1 MDIGAILLFLAVLV
15 VTALFI
21 ARPFLEKRQPAMAA
35 AGGHELSALMAER
48 DSIILA
54 LQELD
59 FDNSLGKIPTEDYP
73 QQRAVL
79 LKHGAE
85 VLRQIDLLSLKSAS
99 SGDAEKR
106 IEAAIA
112 ARRADSAVQAS
123 QSSRD
128 VDDDLESLIAARRSE
143 RKEKSG
149 GFCSNCGRPILA
161 SDRFCPQ
168 CGKVIK

>member
-15 VTALFI
+15 VTVLFI
-21 ARPFLEKRQPAMAA
+21 ARPFLDKRQPEVA

-48 DSIILA
+48 DSIITA

-59 FDNSLGKIPTEDYP
+59 FDNSLGKIPAEDYP
-73 QQRAVL
+73 QQRAAL
-79 LKHGAE
+79 LQHGAE
-85 VLRQIDLLSLKSAS
+85 VLRKIDLLSPKTAS

-112 ARRADSAVQAS
+112 ARRADSAVQG
-123 QSSRD
+123 SSGD

-143 RKEKSG
+143 RNEKSG
-149 GFCSNCGRPILA
+149 GFCSNCGRPIMA
-161 SDRFCPQ
+161 SDSFCPY

>member
-15 VTALFI
+15 VTVLFI
-21 ARPFLEKRQPAMAA
+21 ARPFLDKRQPAVA

-59 FDNSLGKIPTEDYP
+59 FDNSLGKIPAEDYP
-73 QQRAVL
+73 QQRAAL
-79 LKHGAE
+79 LQHGAQ
-85 VLRQIDLLSLKSAS
+85 VLRKIDLLSPKTAS

-112 ARRADSAVQAS
+112 ARRADSAVQG
-123 QSSRD
+123 SSGD

-161 SDRFCPQ
+161 SDRFCPY

>member
-15 VTALFI
+15 VTVLFI
-21 ARPFLEKRQPAMAA
+21 SRPFLDKRQPAVA

-48 DSIILA
+48 DSIITA

-59 FDNSLGKIPTEDYP
+59 FDNSLGKIPAEDYP
-73 QQRAVL
+73 QQRAAL
-79 LKHGAE
+79 LQHGAQ
-85 VLRQIDLLSLKSAS
+85 VLRKIDLLSPKTAP

-112 ARRADSAVQAS
+112 ARRADSAVQGS
-123 QSSRD
+123 IGD

-149 GFCSNCGRPILA
+149 GFCSNCGRPIMA
-161 SDRFCPQ
+161 SDRFCPY

>member
-1 MDIGAILLFLAVLV
+1 MDIGAFLLFLAVLV
-15 VTALFI
+15 LTVLFI
-21 ARPFLEKRQPAMAA
+21 ARPFLEKRQPAVA
-35 AGGHELSALMAER
+35 AGGHELSALLAER
-48 DSIILA
+48 DSIITA

-59 FDNSLGKIPTEDYP
+59 FDNSLGKIPAEDYP
-73 QQRAVL
+73 RQRAEL
-79 LKHGAE
+79 LQHGAE
-85 VLRQIDLLSLKSAS
+85 VLRKIDLLSTKTAS

-112 ARRADSAVQAS
+112 ARRADSAVQGS
-123 QSSRD
+123 QSSGD
-128 VDDDLESLIAARRSE
+128 VDDELESLIAARRSE

-161 SDRFCPQ
+161 SDRFCPH

>member
-15 VTALFI
+15 LTVLFI
-21 ARPFLEKRQPAMAA
+21 ARPFLDKRQPAVA

-48 DSIILA
+48 DSVITA

-59 FDNSLGKIPTEDYP
+59 FDNSLGKIPSEDYP
-73 QQRAVL
+73 QQRAAL
-79 LKHGAE
+79 LQHGAQ
-85 VLRQIDLLSLKSAS
+85 VLRKIDRLSPKTAS

-112 ARRADSAVQAS
+112 ARRADSAVQG
-123 QSSRD
+123 SSGD

-149 GFCSNCGRPILA
+149 GFCSNCGRPIMA
-161 SDRFCPQ
+161 SDRFCPY

>member
-15 VTALFI
+15 VTVLFI
-21 ARPFLEKRQPAMAA
+21 ARPFLDKRRPAVA

-48 DSIILA
+48 DSIITA

-59 FDNSLGKIPTEDYP
+59 FDNSLGKIPAEDYP
-73 QQRAVL
+73 QQRAAL
-79 LKHGAE
+79 LQHGAQ
-85 VLRQIDLLSLKSAS
+85 VLRKIDLLSPKTAS
-99 SGDAEKR
+99 SGDAEIR

-112 ARRADSAVQAS
+112 ARRADFAVQG
-123 QSSRD
+123 SSGD

-143 RKEKSG
+143 RNEKSG
-149 GFCSNCGRPILA
+149 GFCSNCGRPIMA
-161 SDRFCPQ
+161 SDRFCPY

>member
-15 VTALFI
+15 VTVLFI
-21 ARPFLEKRQPAMAA
+21 ARPFLDKRQPAVA

-48 DSIILA
+48 DSIITA

-59 FDNSLGKIPTEDYP
+59 FDNSLGKIPAEDYP
-73 QQRAVL
+73 QQRAAL
-79 LKHGAE
+79 LQHGAE
-85 VLRQIDLLSLKSAS
+85 VLRKIDLLSPKTAS

-112 ARRADSAVQAS
+112 ARRADSAVQG
-123 QSSRD
+123 SSGD

-143 RKEKSG
+143 RNEKSG
-149 GFCSNCGRPILA
+149 GFCSNCGRPSMA
-161 SDRFCPQ
+161 SDRFCPY

>member
-15 VTALFI
+15 VTVFFI
-21 ARPFLEKRQPAMAA
+21 ARPFLEKRPPAVA
-35 AGGHELSALMAER
+35 AGGPELSSLMAER

-59 FDNSLGKIPTEDYP
+59 FDNSLGKIPAEDYP
-73 QQRAVL
+73 QQRAAL
-79 LKHGAE
+79 LQHGAQ
-85 VLRQIDLLSLKSAS
+85 VLRKIDLLSPKSSA

-106 IEAAIA
+106 MEAAIA
-112 ARRADSAVQAS
+112 ARRADSAVPAS
-123 QSSRD
+123 AGSGD

-149 GFCSNCGRPILA
+149 GFCSNCGRSVLA
-161 SDRFCPQ
+161 SDRFCPH

>member
-1 MDIGAILLFLAVLV
+1 M
-15 VTALFI
+15 
-21 ARPFLEKRQPAMAA
+21 A

-59 FDNSLGKIPTEDYP
+59 FDNSLGKIPAEDYP
-73 QQRAVL
+73 QQRAEL
-79 LKHGAE
+79 MQRGAE
-85 VLRQIDLLSLKSAS
+85 VLRKIDLLSPKTAS

-123 QSSRD
+123 QSSGE

-149 GFCSNCGRPILA
+149 GFCPNCGRPILA
-161 SDRFCPQ
+161 SDRFCPH

>member
-15 VTALFI
+15 VTVLFI
-21 ARPFLEKRQPAMAA
+21 ARPFLEKRQPAVA
-35 AGGHELSALMAER
+35 AGGHELSALLAER
-48 DSIILA
+48 DSIITA

-59 FDNSLGKIPTEDYP
+59 FDNSLGKIPAEDYP

-79 LKHGAE
+79 LQHGAE
-85 VLRQIDLLSLKSAS
+85 VLRKIDRLSPKTAP

-112 ARRADSAVQAS
+112 ARRADSAVQVS
-123 QSSRD
+123 QSSGD

-143 RKEKSG
+143 RKEKSS

-161 SDRFCPQ
+161 SDRFCPK

>member
-21 ARPFLEKRQPAMAA
+21 ARPFLEKRQPAVA
-35 AGGHELSALMAER
+35 AGGHELSSLMAER
-48 DSIILA
+48 DSIIMA

-59 FDNSLGKIPTEDYP
+59 FDNSLGKIPAEDYP
-73 QQRAVL
+73 QQRAAL
-79 LKHGAE
+79 LQHGAV
-85 VLRQIDLLSLKSAS
+85 VLRKIDLLSLKTAS

-112 ARRADSAVQAS
+112 ARRADSAVPAS
-123 QSSRD
+123 QSSGD
-128 VDDDLESLIAARRSE
+128 ADDDLESLIAARRSE

-149 GFCSNCGRPILA
+149 GFCPNCGRPIMA
-161 SDRFCPQ
+161 SDRFCPY